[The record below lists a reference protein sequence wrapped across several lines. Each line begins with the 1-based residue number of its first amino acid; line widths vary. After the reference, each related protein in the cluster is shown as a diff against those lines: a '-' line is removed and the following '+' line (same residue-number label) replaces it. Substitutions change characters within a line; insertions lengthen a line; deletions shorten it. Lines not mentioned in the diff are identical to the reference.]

1 MSAVR
6 LHISPPVGDRAT
18 TVDLDCH
25 SEAWRFSEQLIS
37 PGDYVHG
44 TINGATV
51 QVRKDRI
58 TMIEYLESGDD
69 E

>member
-1 MSAVR
+1 MSKIV
-6 LHISPPVGDRAT
+6 LTVSPPVGDRVT
-18 TVDLDCH
+18 TVTLDCPG
-25 SEAWRFSEQLIS
+25 EPWEFSGQLLA

-58 TMIEYLESGDD
+58 AMIEYLESGDD